1 MVSTDTAANSQLYL
15 MLPTLCTQP
24 VALGVAQTCTVA
36 DIRDCSIFHGAAL
49 CQTAALQLTRGC
61 KENGSHPD
69 VEAALQQYLLDSSCV
84 QNWV

>member
-1 MVSTDTAANSQLYL
+1 MLSTLRKKL
-15 MLPTLCTQP
+15 
-24 VALGVAQTCTVA
+24 VAWGVAQSLRVA

-69 VEAALQQYLLDSSCV
+69 VEAALQQYLLDSSYV
-84 QNWV
+84 QNWA